1 LQTFTDFLSSPF
13 VRLGHWLSDKYSK
26 ANIVTFVLDL
36 AIELPLKSSLR
47 FVRQWIGFMRDKQEE
62 L

>member
-1 LQTFTDFLSSPF
+1 
-13 VRLGHWLSDKYSK
+13 VRVGHAISDTYSK

-36 AIELPLKSSLR
+36 AIEMPLKTSLR